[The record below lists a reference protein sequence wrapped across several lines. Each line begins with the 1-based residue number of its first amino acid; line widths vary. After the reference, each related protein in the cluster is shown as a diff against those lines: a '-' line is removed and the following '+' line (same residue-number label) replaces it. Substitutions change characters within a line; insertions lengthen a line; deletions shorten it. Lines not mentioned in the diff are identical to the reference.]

1 VPLGVAC
8 HWLVPKTKR
17 DGAIEWVN
25 GMGER
30 LLQLGRWRDG
40 LYTEEQVAAVL
51 QGNVESLER
60 MAHTISRK
68 TRLFRLSSNIL
79 PLMDIVPRYL
89 WDTPEVRGPLARA
102 GKIFQDAG
110 TRIVS
115 HPGQFC
121 VLSSDSDAIVANAV
135 RELVSHAWVFDA
147 MGLPQTPH
155 AAINIHGGKRDRTA
169 RLIESIRELP
179 WGVRSRLTLENDESA
194 YGVVDLLPVSEST
207 GVPIVWDSH
216 HWTFKTGGL
225 TIDEAYRLSCE
236 TWTDGI
242 RPLQHVSN
250 SPPGPEGRSFME
262 LRKHSQYLDFIPDPQ
277 LQGVYDDLLDLEVE
291 AKMKNLAVDQIRKK
305 YSINDLRPVHS
316 STSRGTMNP

>member
-1 VPLGVAC
+1 
-8 HWLVPKTKR
+8 
-17 DGAIEWVN
+17 
-25 GMGER
+25 MGER

-121 VLSSDSDAIVANAV
+121 VLSSDSDTIVANAV

-155 AAINIHGGKRDRTA
+155 ALVGGGA
-169 RLIESIRELP
+169 VS
-179 WGVRSRLTLENDESA
+179 SRA
-194 YGVVDLLPVSEST
+194 VSSRA
-207 GVPIVWDSH
+207 VSSRV
-216 HWTFKTGGL
+216 GL
-225 TIDEAYRLSCE
+225 AAAEDAAS
-236 TWTDGI
+236 
-242 RPLQHVSN
+242 
-250 SPPGPEGRSFME
+250 
-262 LRKHSQYLDFIPDPQ
+262 
-277 LQGVYDDLLDLEVE
+277 LLDRLG
-291 AKMKNLAVDQIRKK
+291 VDA
-305 YSINDLRPVHS
+305 LL
-316 STSRGTMNP
+316 